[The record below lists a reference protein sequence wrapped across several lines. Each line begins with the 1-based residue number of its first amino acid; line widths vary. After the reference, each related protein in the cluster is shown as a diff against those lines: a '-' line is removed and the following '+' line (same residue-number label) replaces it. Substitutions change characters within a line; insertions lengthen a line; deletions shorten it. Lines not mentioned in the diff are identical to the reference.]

1 MERLAKERVKSFVLG
16 GNAIITIESG
26 MTGKHFTY
34 KITRSKTDA
43 NLYFVKSLRGADNLS
58 DYVYIGCYY
67 ADTGYF
73 CPEKRYKGTEN
84 YSWPKSLRAIN
95 YLFKRINDIP
105 DNLYVYH
112 EGRCC
117 VCGRRLTTPES
128 IELGVGP
135 ECAKYV

>member
-73 CPEKRYKGTEN
+73 RPEKRYKGVEN

-95 YLFKRINDIP
+95 YLFKCIDNIP
-105 DNLYVYH
+105 NNLYVYH

>member
-16 GNAIITIESG
+16 GYAIITIESG

-34 KITRSKTDA
+34 KIVRSKTDA
-43 NLYFVKSLRGADNLS
+43 NLYFVKSLRGADNLF

-67 ADTGYF
+67 ADTGHF
-73 CPEKRYKGTEN
+73 CPEKRYKGVEN

-95 YLFKRINDIP
+95 YLFKFINDIP
-105 DNLYVYH
+105 DNLHVYH

-128 IELGVGP
+128 IAAGVGP

>member
-26 MTGKHFTY
+26 ITGKHFTY
-34 KITRSKTDA
+34 RIDRSKTDP

-67 ADTGYF
+67 ADTKHF
-73 CPEKRYKGTEN
+73 HPEKRYEGMVT
-84 YSWPKSLRAIN
+84 YAWPKSLQAIN
-95 YLFKRINDIP
+95 YMFKFLDNIP
-105 DNLYVYH
+105 DNLHVYH

-128 IELGVGP
+128 IAAGVGP